1 MPTKAGYACRYPG
14 CAAIVR
20 GGGYCGQHIRYARI
34 VLAES
39 RAESDRKYNA
49 GRSASDSFY
58 KTQAWR
64 DMAQRVLREQTICAI
79 CHVKPSS
86 IADHIEPLKLR
97 PDLAMVR
104 ENLRGVCHRCHNQY
118 GDRVLRSRL
127 PAPAGRG

>member
-20 GGGYCGQHIRYARI
+20 SGGYCGKHVRHARI
-34 VLAES
+34 GLAES

-49 GRSASDSFY
+49 GRPASDSFY

-64 DMAQRVLREQTICAI
+64 EMARRVLKEQPICAI
-79 CHVKPSS
+79 CHAKPSS
-86 IADHIEPLKLR
+86 IADHIEAMKWR

-104 ENLRGVCHRCHNQY
+104 SNLRGVCHSCHNRY
-118 GDRVLRSRL
+118 GDRVLRPRL
-127 PAPAGRG
+127 PDPAGRG